1 MTPAIADVPIDL
13 AINLDILDDIADSLE
28 PVMPWLLAALALL
41 LIAAVI
47 IDIRRR
53 IVFSPVDRILR
64 RRRL

>member
-1 MTPAIADVPIDL
+1 MTPLIADVPIDL
-13 AINLDILDDIADSLE
+13 AIDLDILDDIAESLE
-28 PVMPWLLAALALL
+28 PFMPGLLAALALL
-41 LIAAVI
+41 LTAVVI